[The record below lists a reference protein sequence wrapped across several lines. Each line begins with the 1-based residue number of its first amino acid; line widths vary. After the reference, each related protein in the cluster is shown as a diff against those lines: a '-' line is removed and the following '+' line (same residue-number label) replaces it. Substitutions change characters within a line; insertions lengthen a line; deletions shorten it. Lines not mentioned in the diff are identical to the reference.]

1 MARDTVAQKSSQDG
15 GPRLDHD
22 LKVNHL
28 RPAPGRQPEQG
39 RKPARSRLFLIAG
52 GILTLLAVLFAVG
65 YFPRRH
71 RNQELAH
78 GVTEKKESR
87 PEVTVTKV
95 KVAPA
100 NSDLLLP
107 GNITPITEAT
117 ISARADGFL
126 RKRYVDIG
134 DHVRKG
140 QLLAELDSPELDQQV
155 QQARAGLAQTR
166 AALSRAQHGV
176 SQATSNLH
184 LAEVTVQRW
193 KVLADRGVVSRQE
206 FDQKQAEYESQ
217 QANVQSAQADVR
229 AAEENVR
236 ASEANL
242 QRLINLQ
249 GYERI
254 TAPFS
259 GIITARNVD
268 VGSLISSNGNTPL
281 FRMAQ
286 LDALRI
292 MIQVPE
298 QSSPYIRVGEA
309 AEITLQEFAGRKF
322 IGKVSRTANSL
333 DANTRTLPTEVMV
346 LNKDGALLPNM
357 YAQVNL
363 IGSRVT
369 PAILIPGDALMTG
382 AKGTQVALINEAN
395 RIHFQKVEVGRDYGP
410 EIEIRQGLSGGETV
424 VVNPSDDVSE
434 GAVVEP
440 VPQKQPSKEPAPTRQ
455 QRPQGSGQQPQ
466 GQQAQ
471 TGSTS
476 R

>member
-1 MARDTVAQKSSQDG
+1 MKSTENESLMERRQYDAVPELKPSPRADPERSQKPS
-15 GPRLDHD
+15 
-22 LKVNHL
+22 
-28 RPAPGRQPEQG
+28 
-39 RKPARSRLFLIAG
+39 RSRLVLISV
-52 GILTLLAVLFAVG
+52 GILALLALLFAIG
-65 YFPRRH
+65 YLPRRN
-71 RNQELAH
+71 RNQELAA
-78 GVTEKKESR
+78 GVTEKKESL
-87 PEVTVTKV
+87 PEVSVSKV

-107 GNITPITEAT
+107 GNITPITEAAL
-117 ISARADGFL
+117 SARADGFL

-140 QLLAELDSPELDQQV
+140 QLLAELESPELDQQV
-155 QQARAGLAQTR
+155 EQARAGLSQTR

-176 SQATSNLH
+176 TQATSNLH

-193 KVLADRGVVSRQE
+193 KILADRGVVSRQE
-206 FDQKQAEYESQ
+206 FDQKQAEFESQ
-217 QANVQSAQADVR
+217 QATVQSAQADVR
-229 AAEENVR
+229 AAEDNVR
-236 ASEANL
+236 ASEANV
-242 QRLINLQ
+242 QRLVNLQ

-254 TAPFS
+254 IAPFS

-268 VGSLISSNGNTPL
+268 VGSLISSNGSTPL

-286 LDALRI
+286 IDALRI

-309 AEITLQEFAGRKF
+309 AEITLQEFSGRKF
-322 IGKVSRTANSL
+322 MGKVSRTANAL

-346 LNKDGALLPNM
+346 PNKDGVLLPNM

-369 PAILIPGDALMTG
+369 PAILIPGDALIAG
-382 AKGTQVALINEAN
+382 SKGTQVALVNDRN

-410 EIEIRQGLSGGETV
+410 EIEIRQGLAGGETV
-424 VVNPSDDVSE
+424 VVNPSDDVNE
-434 GAVVEP
+434 GAAVQP
-440 VPQKQPSKEPAPTRQ
+440 VMQKQGAAPGQKGAPTGGA
-455 QRPQGSGQQPQ
+455 RPP
-466 GQQAQ
+466 A
-471 TGSTS
+471 GSTK